1 MEEKGQHLIEKLSEI
16 FGEKAVSNMTDYVMT
31 LGKNLLIAIAIY
43 IIGKFIISKIEKVV
57 KKIAEKQNIDPSL
70 RTFFVSAIS
79 IVLNLVMVIA
89 IISVL
94 GIETSSFVALFAS
107 AGVAVGMALS
117 GTLQN
122 FAGGVMILFFKPYK
136 VGDVIEA
143 QGYCGAVK
151 EIQIFNTVITTP
163 DRQTIIIPN
172 GGLATSSLK
181 NYSSDP
187 VRRVDLDVEVAYGTK
202 PEDVRAV
209 LNKIIDGDS
218 RILKTE
224 GFTPTIPMTKMSASS
239 IVFQMRV
246 YCESAN
252 YWGVLLNNTEK
263 VYNELT
269 KANIEIPFQ
278 QIDVHVKNN

>member
-1 MEEKGQHLIEKLSEI
+1 MELSNLFSEAAI
-16 FGEKAVSNMTDYVMT
+16 TSITSYLVA
-31 LGKNLLIAIAIY
+31 LGRNIIIALAIY
-43 IIGKFIISKIEKVV
+43 FIGKFVINKIESIVH
-57 KKIAEKQNIDPSL
+57 KIMEKRNIDPSL
-70 RTFFVSAIS
+70 RTFLNSTIN
-79 IVLNLVMVIA
+79 IVLHFVMIIA

-107 AGVAVGMALS
+107 AGMAVGMALS

-122 FAGGVMILFFKPYK
+122 FAGGVMVLIFKPYK

-143 QGYCGAVK
+143 QGFCGCVK
-151 EIQIFNTVITTP
+151 EIQIFNTVINTP

-181 NYSSDP
+181 NYSTDP
-187 VRRVDLDVEVAYGTK
+187 IRRVDLDVEVAYGTK

-209 LNKIIDGDS
+209 LNKIIEADS
-218 RILKTE
+218 RILKTSD
-224 GFTPTIPMTKMSASS
+224 FAPTIPMTKMSASS

-246 YCESAN
+246 FCESAN
-252 YWGVLLNNTEK
+252 YWGVLLDNTEK

-269 KANIEIPFQ
+269 KAGIEIPFQ
-278 QIDVHVKNN
+278 QVDVHVKND

>member
-1 MEEKGQHLIEKLSEI
+1 MELSNLFSEAAI
-16 FGEKAVSNMTDYVMT
+16 TYITSYLVA
-31 LGKNLLIAIAIY
+31 LGKNLIIALAIY
-43 IIGKFIISKIEKVV
+43 FIGKFIINKIESIVH
-57 KKIAEKQNIDPSL
+57 KIMEKRNIDPSL
-70 RTFFVSAIS
+70 RTFLNSTIN
-79 IVLNLVMVIA
+79 IVLHFVMIIA

-107 AGVAVGMALS
+107 AGMAVGMALS

-122 FAGGVMILFFKPYK
+122 FAGGVMVLIFKPYK

-143 QGYCGAVK
+143 QGFCGCVK
-151 EIQIFNTVITTP
+151 EIQIFNTVINTP

-181 NYSSDP
+181 NYSTDP
-187 VRRVDLDVEVAYGTK
+187 IRRVDLDVEVAYGTK

-209 LNKIIDGDS
+209 LNKIIEADS
-218 RILKTE
+218 RILKTND
-224 GFTPTIPMTKMSASS
+224 FAPTIPMTKMSASS

-246 YCESAN
+246 FCESAN
-252 YWGVLLNNTEK
+252 YWGVLLDNTEK

-269 KANIEIPFQ
+269 KAGIEIPFQ
-278 QIDVHVKNN
+278 QVDVHVKND